1 MKKQKRKFNKLYL
14 LPIIIITAVI
24 IFFISMSETNADFS
38 VQYIKDGNYLK
49 IKNTGKVTL
58 TNFDIFIDGQKYKT
72 IETRISEDKI
82 IEDIIYTDSNA
93 HIIKVK
99 SNGIVRTIE
108 I

>member
-1 MKKQKRKFNKLYL
+1 MA
-14 LPIIIITAVI
+14 IVI
-24 IFFISMSETNADFS
+24 IFLFFLSTIPESNTDFNL
-38 VQYIKDGNYLK
+38 QYIKDGNYLK